1 MARQNL
7 TRQWKKQASA
17 AYGYALTRLTLNSY
31 IYMDELLEEN
41 DPEKDMERRRK
52 EISDTFRELLGELPV
67 GTLEL
72 ERVLQLR
79 EELRRELEKV
89 VAYMDCFRN
98 YEYALNRVERR
109 FQELL
114 PDSELDD
121 EQFCHVLM
129 GYISSSRHASE
140 MNLRIQNVIGQLP
153 VRYTRQKYYGMV
165 REALSVY
172 IGSDQEGLDNM
183 MYLLRTAGM
192 IELDEEQK
200 AGYRE
205 LYKELEKLE
214 ALSFRELDAAGYRD
228 AMDTVLSA
236 SRMLNITSE
245 FYQDLQEMINDL
257 YLVGLTRADA
267 VRDAALE
274 SCAFEILQKVLAS
287 GNGDLDERGENLL
300 GTMEGVQEEYFEKY
314 QRLDSAPEYQEGEDE
329 EAWKLRQVELL
340 MSSSSFM
347 SLDMRQE
354 KHTVSA
360 EDVDRE
366 FDAYVEKLDPVLKS
380 CQKPVMRAI
389 MANTLSGLP
398 LCFNSLDEIDGYIRR
413 SINGCSDLAEK
424 EACKEL
430 MRELMESEEYEM
442 L

>member
-17 AYGYALTRLTLNSY
+17 AYGYALARLTLNSY
-31 IYMDELLEEN
+31 IYMDELSGEC
-41 DPEKDMERRRK
+41 DPEKDTKRRQK
-52 EISDTFRELLGELPV
+52 EIGDTFLELLGELPA

-72 ERVLQLR
+72 DRVLQLR
-79 EELRRELEKV
+79 EELREELEKV

-109 FQELL
+109 FRERM
-114 PDSELDD
+114 PASELND
-121 EQFCHVLM
+121 EQFCHM
-129 GYISSSRHASE
+129 IMSYITSSKQASE

-165 REALSVY
+165 REALSAY

-192 IELDEEQK
+192 VELDQEQK
-200 AGYRE
+200 AGCRELYRE
-205 LYKELEKLE
+205 LAKLE
-214 ALSFRELDAAGYRD
+214 GISFRELDTAGYMD
-228 AMDTVLSA
+228 ANETVLSA
-236 SRMLNITSE
+236 SRMLNMLSDY
-245 FYQDLQEMINDL
+245 YQNLQEMVNDL

-274 SCAFEILQKVLAS
+274 SSAFEILREILAS
-287 GNGDLDERGENLL
+287 MDEDRVEEQLCS
-300 GTMEGVQEEYFEKY
+300 MEGIQEEYFEKY
-314 QRLDSAPEYQEGEDE
+314 QRLDSAPEYQEGEEE
-329 EAWKLRQVELL
+329 EAWKLRQVERL

-354 KHTVSA
+354 KRTVSA
-360 EDVDRE
+360 ADVDRA
-366 FDAYVEKLDPVLKS
+366 FDDYVQKLDPVLKS
-380 CQKPVMRAI
+380 CQKPVMRAV
-389 MANTLSGLP
+389 MANTLSILP
-398 LCFNSLDEIDGYIRR
+398 LCFNSLDEIEEYIRR
-413 SINGCSDLAEK
+413 SIGGCSDPAEK

-430 MRELMESEEYEM
+430 MQELMESEEYEM